1 MTRSESGFSLIELL
15 IAMSILAVGLLATVT
30 MQATALQIDGFAQ
43 RTTEAAAL
51 SRGAMDDLM
60 SRPGGDAFFQTAV
73 AAPGIAF
80 DLDPNTAALTQTI
93 QGATYSATVVVTPNA
108 AVLVGGLPP
117 AVSVSNLTQVILT
130 VTGGGRTATVT
141 EFKRAVG
148 T

>member
-1 MTRSESGFSLIELL
+1 MKRSESGFSLIELL

-30 MQATALQIDGFAQ
+30 MQATALQRDGLAQ

-51 SRGAMDDLM
+51 ARGAMDDLM
-60 SRPGGDAFFQTAV
+60 SRPGGDVFFQTAV

-80 DLDPNTAALTQTI
+80 DLDPNTAATTQTI
-93 QGATYSATVVVTPNA
+93 QGATYSATVVVTPN
-108 AVLVGGLPP
+108 
-117 AVSVSNLTQVILT
+117 VSVSVGGAAPVSVLNLTQVILT

>member
-1 MTRSESGFSLIELL
+1 MRRSESGFSLVELL
-15 IAMSILAVGLLATVT
+15 IAMTILAVGLLATVN
-30 MQATALQIDGFAQ
+30 MQATSLQRNGLAQ

-51 SRGAMDDLM
+51 ARGAMDDLM
-60 SRPGGDAFFQTAV
+60 SRDGGGVFFQTAV

-93 QGATYSATVVVTPNA
+93 QGATYSATVIVTPNA
-108 AVLVGGLPP
+108 SISVGVAAP
-117 AVSVSNLTQVILT
+117 VSVPNLTQVVLT

>member
-1 MTRSESGFSLIELL
+1 MKRSESGFSLIELL

-30 MQATALQIDGFAQ
+30 MQATALQRDGLAQ
-43 RTTEAAAL
+43 RTTEVAAL
-51 SRGAMDDLM
+51 ARGAMDDLM
-60 SRPGGDAFFQTAV
+60 SRPGGDVFFQSAV

-80 DLDPNTAALTQTI
+80 DLDPNTAATTQTI

-108 AVLVGGLPP
+108 SVSVGGAAP
-117 AVSVSNLTQVILT
+117 VSVLNLTQVILT

>member
-1 MTRSESGFSLIELL
+1 MKRSESGFSLIELL

-30 MQATALQIDGFAQ
+30 MQATALQRDGFAQ

-60 SRPGGDAFFQTAV
+60 SRDGGNVFFQTAV
-73 AAPGIAF
+73 APPGIAF
-80 DLDPNTAALTQTI
+80 DLDPNTAATTQTI
-93 QGATYSATVVVTPNA
+93 QGATYSATVIVTPNA
-108 AVLVGGLPP
+108 SVSVGGAAP
-117 AVSVSNLTQVILT
+117 VSVLNLTQVILT

>member
-1 MTRSESGFSLIELL
+1 MKRSESGFSLIELL

-30 MQATALQIDGFAQ
+30 MQATALQRDGLAQ
-43 RTTEAAAL
+43 RTTEVAAL
-51 SRGAMDDLM
+51 ARGAMDDLM
-60 SRPGGDAFFQTAV
+60 SRPGGDVFFQTAV
-73 AAPGIAF
+73 AAPGIVF
-80 DLDPNTAALTQTI
+80 DLDPNTAATTQTI

-108 AVLVGGLPP
+108 SVSVGGAAP
-117 AVSVSNLTQVILT
+117 VSVLNLTQVILT

>member
-30 MQATALQIDGFAQ
+30 MQATALQRDGFAQ

-51 SRGAMDDLM
+51 ARGAMDDLM
-60 SRPGGDAFFQTAV
+60 SRPGGDVFFQTVV
-73 AAPGIAF
+73 AAPGIVF
-80 DLDPNTAALTQTI
+80 DLDPNTAATTQII

-108 AVLVGGLPP
+108 SISVGGAAP
-117 AVSVSNLTQVILT
+117 VSVPNLTQVILT
-130 VTGGGRTATVT
+130 VTGGGRAATVT

>member
-1 MTRSESGFSLIELL
+1 MKRSESGFSLIELL

-30 MQATALQIDGFAQ
+30 MQATALQRDGLAQ
-43 RTTEAAAL
+43 RTTEVAAL
-51 SRGAMDDLM
+51 ARGAMDDLM
-60 SRPGGDAFFQTAV
+60 SRPGGDVFFQTAV

-80 DLDPNTAALTQTI
+80 DLDPNTAATTQTI

-108 AVLVGGLPP
+108 SVSVGGAAP
-117 AVSVSNLTQVILT
+117 VSVLNLTQVILT

>member
-1 MTRSESGFSLIELL
+1 MKRSESGFSLIELL

-30 MQATALQIDGFAQ
+30 MQVTALQRDGFAQ

-51 SRGAMDDLM
+51 ARGAMDDLM
-60 SRPGGDAFFQTAV
+60 SRPGGDVFFQTAV

-80 DLDPNTAALTQTI
+80 DLDPNTAATTQTI

-108 AVLVGGLPP
+108 SVSVGGAAP
-117 AVSVSNLTQVILT
+117 VSILNLTQVILT

>member
-1 MTRSESGFSLIELL
+1 MRRSESGFSLIELL

-30 MQATALQIDGFAQ
+30 MQVTALQRDGFAQ

-60 SRPGGDAFFQTAV
+60 SRPGGDVFFQTAV

-80 DLDPNTAALTQTI
+80 DLDPNTAATTQTI
-93 QGATYSATVVVTPNA
+93 QGATYSATVIVTPNA
-108 AVLVGGLPP
+108 SVSVGGAAP
-117 AVSVSNLTQVILT
+117 VSVLNLTQVILT

>member
-30 MQATALQIDGFAQ
+30 MQATALQRDGLAQ
-43 RTTEAAAL
+43 RTTEGAAL
-51 SRGAMDDLM
+51 ARGAMDDLM
-60 SRPGGDAFFQTAV
+60 SRPGGDVFFQTAV

-80 DLDPNTAALTQTI
+80 DLDPNTAATTQTI

-108 AVLVGGLPP
+108 SVSVGGAAP
-117 AVSVSNLTQVILT
+117 VSVLNLTQVTLT

>member
-1 MTRSESGFSLIELL
+1 MRSESGFTLLELL
-15 IAMSILAVGLLATVT
+15 VAMTILAVGLLATVT
-30 MQATALQIDGFAQ
+30 MQATALQRDGFAQ

-51 SRGAMDDLM
+51 ARGAMDDLM
-60 SRPGGDAFFQTAV
+60 SQPGGGVFFQTPV

-80 DLDPNTAALTQTI
+80 DLDPNTAATTQTI

-108 AVLVGGLPP
+108 SVSVGGAAP
-117 AVSVSNLTQVILT
+117 VSILNLTQVILT

-148 T
+148 TS